1 VNKDTR
7 RVVVVPCSGIG
18 KPSGGVSREAA
29 YELCENLRPDT
40 TELVALSKLV
50 LGDVATRET
59 VARNSCVAIDGCQ
72 QMCASKMVQKSGGTA
87 IHAAAVLDVFRR
99 HRELKAEGIA
109 ELNDA
114 GRKLAREMAQ
124 EIADT
129 VDAIA
134 SAEAAGGERLA

>member
-1 VNKDTR
+1 MSRDGR

-18 KPSGGVSREAA
+18 KPSGSVSREAA
-29 YELCENLRPDT
+29 YELCESLRPED

-50 LGDVATRET
+50 LGDATARET
-59 VARNSCVAIDGCQ
+59 VARTPCVAIDGCQ
-72 QMCASKMVQKSGGTA
+72 QMCASKMVQKSGGIA
-87 IHAAAVLDVFRR
+87 IHSVAVLEAFRR

-114 GRKLAREMAQ
+114 GRKLARVMAQ
-124 EIADT
+124 QMADT

-134 SAEAAGGERLA
+134 SAQVRKGDRLA